1 MCGDVGSRRGVGSR
15 EVPGGRY
22 VFSLSVA
29 VSISACLSNV
39 TAFILAPAQHHGR
52 RQRSG
57 EDVVAKV
64 DAEEESEAGK
74 LLEKDARRFEEI
86 GVPVSVQPRSAE
98 VGRTAS
104 QIVQAAEEFGADA
117 IVIGSRGR
125 SALSAFVLGSV
136 AQGVLRLAKN
146 RVLVVH

>member
-1 MCGDVGSRRGVGSR
+1 MYER
-15 EVPGGRY
+15 
-22 VFSLSVA
+22 LLVA
-29 VSISACLSNV
+29 VDQSEHSDRAVDIACELSRLSGTEV
-39 TAFILAPAQHHGR
+39 LVLHVKKIILGA
-52 RQRSG
+52 SG
-57 EDVVAKV
+57 ELL
-64 DAEEESEAGK
+64 DAEEESEAGR

-86 GVPVSVQPRSAE
+86 GVPVSVQLRSAE